1 MQKFVKEEYTHD
13 DRDGW
18 RAMAVSNCGV
28 SQLSTILALVDIK
41 YRLSQ
46 NQFDNLFPL

>member
-1 MQKFVKEEYTHD
+1 
-13 DRDGW
+13 
-18 RAMAVSNCGV
+18 MAVSNCGV

-46 NQFDNLFPL
+46 NQFDNLFPLAQFSM